1 MLAAMQSAQ
10 CKHHALPNVG
20 PRTANVVAH
29 RNARP
34 DHVIIGERTHGHLLP
49 DPVRGLP
56 RGERSDL
63 ALLALRSTPRPLE
76 PPRAVEAGIPDV
88 SDAHGPL
95 RAGVE
100 VPVLPIQKRAL
111 RHGWRARERER
122 TSDHR
127 RGRDERKP
135 AWSFG
140 QAGKQNEHDRQDHHS
155 AAELAAPCQ
164 QRRRP
169 ACADEEE
176 HDGEDDATGS
186 DGERDHEGEREDRDQ
201 KHVVHMRVRRG
212 IDRQAVVVEVQETAA
227 EPRAER
233 AEVAL
238 PSRPQ
243 RLRGDGERDPD
254 RKEPCDRKGDEA
266 EPERSEQDRSD
277 REQDEH
283 ERPTAARTWFFEPQP
298 VDGDHQPSETGNYD
312 RPKHGPPRASL
323 ANALRGHRR
332 RAPPQPPR
340 RPRASARARAPAS
353 GPLC

>member
-1 MLAAMQSAQ
+1 M
-10 CKHHALPNVG
+10 
-20 PRTANVVAH
+20 RRANLQ
-29 RNARP
+29 N
-34 DHVIIGERTHGHLLP
+34 
-49 DPVRGLP
+49 RGL
-56 RGERSDL
+56 
-63 ALLALRSTPRPLE
+63 LLRETD
-76 PPRAVEAGIPDV
+76 AVVAGIPDV

-127 RGRDERKP
+127 RGRDEREP

-186 DGERDHEGEREDRDQ
+186 DGERDHKGEREDRDQ
-201 KHVVHMRVRRG
+201 KHVVHVRVRRG

-227 EPRAER
+227 EPRAKG

-312 RPKHGPPRASL
+312 RPKHGPPRASP

-340 RPRASARARAPAS
+340 RPRASARARVPAS
-353 GPLC
+353 GPLR